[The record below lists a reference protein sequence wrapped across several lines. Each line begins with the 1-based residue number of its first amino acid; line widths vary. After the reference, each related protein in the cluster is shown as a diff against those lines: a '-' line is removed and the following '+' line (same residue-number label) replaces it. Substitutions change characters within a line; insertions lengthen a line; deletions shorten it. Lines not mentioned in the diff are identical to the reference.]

1 MSVLLLFV
9 SWYLVPPQ
17 VFKLYL
23 VQKTLTYILML
34 KSTCFVALFNREGS
48 SGADDPSPCRLYN
61 GHTNTLGSKSM
72 ISNKNLNK
80 NVFVIF

>member
-1 MSVLLLFV
+1 VPDQVL
-9 SWYLVPPQ
+9 
-17 VFKLYL
+17 KYL

-34 KSTCFVALFNREGS
+34 KILALLPFSVERGQT
-48 SGADDPSPCRLYN
+48 PLYK

-80 NVFVIF
+80 NMLKNVFCYFLKNC